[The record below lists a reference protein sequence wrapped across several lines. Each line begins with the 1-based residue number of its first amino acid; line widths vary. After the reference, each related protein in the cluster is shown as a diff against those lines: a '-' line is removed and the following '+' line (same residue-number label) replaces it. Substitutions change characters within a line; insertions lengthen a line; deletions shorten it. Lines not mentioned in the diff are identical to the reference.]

1 MQTQGNRAN
10 AWRMILAATLLVAIT
25 LGARNT
31 LGLFLS
37 PINTATGLGL
47 ASISLAWALS
57 QLVWG
62 ACQPLAEIDFS
73 SAEDMGQ
80 HSMFGEEC
88 EGMCGV

>member
-62 ACQPLAEIDFS
+62 ACQPLAGLLSER
-73 SAEDMGQ
+73 
-80 HSMFGEEC
+80 FGAARVIAA
-88 EGMCGV
+88 GAPS